1 MLEHNHIVIFS
12 QPRTGT
18 KLLAK
23 ILKDFGYHSFGEWY
37 SLFSTRIENNTA
49 VRKEDRILPA
59 LALSEIK
66 YHKTVEH
73 KKRFNLYKHANKSVV
88 TVWPDSLIE
97 FPFILTEYQ
106 SYHWICIKRDPWE
119 QMLSWYISSKNYNFD
134 GLKKSNPVIFK
145 MDAFR
150 KTYWDYYKTD
160 ELQNWVLSHMSSTL
174 VSFDELVTGKST
186 IFGQNYI
193 VDTKDEHS
201 SLEQLVENLHEVKQW
216 FDSFEKKR
224 LSDINYFNDM
234 R

>member
-1 MLEHNHIVIFS
+1 
-12 QPRTGT
+12 
-18 KLLAK
+18 
-23 ILKDFGYHSFGEWY
+23 
-37 SLFSTRIENNTA
+37 
-49 VRKEDRILPA
+49 
-59 LALSEIK
+59 
-66 YHKTVEH
+66 
-73 KKRFNLYKHANKSVV
+73 
-88 TVWPDSLIE
+88 
-97 FPFILTEYQ
+97 
-106 SYHWICIKRDPWE
+106 
-119 QMLSWYISSKNYNFD
+119 MLSWYISSKNYNFD

-150 KTYWDYYKTD
+150 KTYWEYYKTD

-224 LSDINYFNDM
+224 LSGINYFNDM